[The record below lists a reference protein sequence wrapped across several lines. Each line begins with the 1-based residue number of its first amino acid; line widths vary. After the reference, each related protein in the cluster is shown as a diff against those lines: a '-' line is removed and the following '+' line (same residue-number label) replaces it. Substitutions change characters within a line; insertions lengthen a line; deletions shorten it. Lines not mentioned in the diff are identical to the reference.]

1 MMILHET
8 SMAGQLPVWSGNA
21 VTVARVIV
29 PSGQAASSPR
39 RSRQDWLAEAMQC
52 LCYENLSARHAD

>member
-8 SMAGQLPVWSGNA
+8 SMAGQLPVWPGN
-21 VTVARVIV
+21 VVSMARVIV
-29 PSGQAASSPR
+29 PSGPVASSPR

-52 LCYENLSARHAD
+52 LCYENLSARRAD